1 MSSLVLPPP
10 LPPSALPELTV
21 GPLLELW
28 EKMVLIRR
36 VEEMAAKAYTE
47 RKILGFCHLYI
58 GQESVAVGA
67 AAACRPED
75 RWVTGYRE
83 HGQAMAKGV
92 SPRAM
97 MAELFG
103 KATGSTSGLG
113 GSMHIFDKNV
123 HFMGGYGIVGAQCAL
138 GTGVAWSLKH
148 LKTDAVCLVWFGD
161 GAANQ
166 GAFFESM
173 CLAQLFKLPVVFVCE
188 NNFYAMGTA
197 VDRQSSLTD
206 MSLRGLGVGMVRDQF
221 EGFDVETV
229 RHRMSAAVEHARS
242 GAGPVIVEVV
252 TYRHRGHSMSDPA
265 KYRPAG
271 ELEEKKKS
279 DPILLTEQRLRD
291 LGVPEADLEAVRARV
306 EIAAKDA
313 YDYADASPLPDP
325 AALYDYTYAPSGT

>member
-1 MSSLVLPPP
+1 VADQSPPLTLPPDP
-10 LPPSALPELTV
+10 LPALSKA
-21 GPLLELW
+21 GLLGLW
-28 EKMVLIRR
+28 EQMLLIRR

-75 RWVTGYRE
+75 RWITGYRE
-83 HGQAMAKGV
+83 HGQAIAKGV
-92 SPRAM
+92 SPRSM

-103 KATGSTSGLG
+103 KATGTTKGLG

-148 LKTDAVCLVWFGD
+148 LKTDAVCLCWFGD

-166 GAFFESM
+166 GAFFEAM
-173 CLAQLFKLPVVFVCE
+173 CLAQLYKLPIVFVCE
-188 NNFYAMGTA
+188 NNYYAMGTA
-197 VDRQSSLTD
+197 VDRQSAITD
-206 MSLRGLGVGMVRDQF
+206 MSERGLGVGMVREQF
-221 EGFDVETV
+221 EGFDVEHV
-229 RHRMSAAVEHARS
+229 RQRMSAAIEFARS
-242 GAGPVIVEVV
+242 GQGPVIVEVV

-265 KYRPAG
+265 KYRKPG

-279 DPILLTEQRLRD
+279 DPVMITEQRVRA
-291 LGVPEADLEAVRARV
+291 LGATEAELEAIRDRV
-306 EIAAKDA
+306 EHTAKDA
-313 YDYADASPLPDP
+313 YEFADASPVPDP
-325 AALYDYTYAPSGT
+325 ADLYHYTYAPSGS

>member
-1 MSSLVLPPP
+1 VPDLPAPPP
-10 LPPSALPELTV
+10 LPESPLPPLDKAGLLT
-21 GPLLELW
+21 LW
-28 EKMVLIRR
+28 EKMLLIRR

-83 HGQAMAKGV
+83 HGQAIAKGV

-103 KATGSTSGLG
+103 KATGTTKGLG
-113 GSMHIFDKNV
+113 GSMHIFDKSV

-148 LKTDAVCLVWFGD
+148 LKTDAVCLCWFGD

-166 GAFFESM
+166 GAFFEAM
-173 CLAQLFKLPVVFVCE
+173 CLAQLYKLPIVFVCE

-197 VDRQSSLTD
+197 IDRQSALTD
-206 MSLRGLGVGMVRDQF
+206 MSLRGLGVGMVREQF
-221 EGFDVETV
+221 EGFDVEQV
-229 RHRMSAAVEHARS
+229 RQRMSAAIEYARA
-242 GAGPVIVEVV
+242 GNGPVILEVV

-265 KYRPAG
+265 KYRKPG

-279 DPILLTEQRLRD
+279 DPVHLTEARLRE
-291 LGVPEADLEAVRARV
+291 LGAVDFELEAIRDRV

-313 YDYADASPLPDP
+313 YEFADASPIPDP
-325 AALYDYTYAPSGT
+325 ADLYNYTYAPSGS

>member
-1 MSSLVLPPP
+1 
-10 LPPSALPELTV
+10 
-21 GPLLELW
+21 
-28 EKMVLIRR
+28 
-36 VEEMAAKAYTE
+36 
-47 RKILGFCHLYI
+47 
-58 GQESVAVGA
+58 
-67 AAACRPED
+67 
-75 RWVTGYRE
+75 
-83 HGQAMAKGV
+83 MAKGV